1 MNLNLYCDDNDE
13 AGIDVNDAKKIY
25 ISDIDIGT
33 QTVTV
38 SLTSNHACY
47 LFSVN
52 ALFIYIGNY
61 SYLFGAIMIGL
72 GAIVA
77 LFGKKIFRPTI
88 CIVGALVFTMVTS
101 LLLFSLIFSR
111 NSDQTWQWI
120 TFGICAAIGVFV
132 GLILAKM
139 VKVGTAVLTAWG
151 GVCLAMMLYA
161 AFVYK
166 LDNDSKIV
174 FYIFLILMGA
184 SFAVLGYYAFNH
196 AVIISTAIIGSYA
209 FIRGISMYAGGFPN
223 EFQLVQMIKSGQI

>member
-1 MNLNLYCDDNDE
+1 
-13 AGIDVNDAKKIY
+13 
-25 ISDIDIGT
+25 
-33 QTVTV
+33 
-38 SLTSNHACY
+38 
-47 LFSVN
+47 
-52 ALFIYIGNY
+52 
-61 SYLFGAIMIGL
+61 
-72 GAIVA
+72 
-77 LFGKKIFRPTI
+77 
-88 CIVGALVFTMVTS
+88 
-101 LLLFSLIFSR
+101 
-111 NSDQTWQWI
+111 
-120 TFGICAAIGVFV
+120 
-132 GLILAKM
+132 M